1 MLSMPG
7 LGCKEYEEKAGRGC
21 PVPKVPCPGAG
32 CGGRVQQGHGFYYRF
47 VGGFLFLVRRL
58 ICVVCG
64 VTNALLPEDICAYQD
79 VTLAAVEAAVDA
91 KAGPSA
97 GAKAAGVTGPEGKRQ
112 ARRWRI
118 KSRQWVDQILTLL
131 ALLPSDAE
139 PQSWLALVRAV
150 VGDGPGAL
158 LRLRWWLWT
167 GKAVYLGGPCGL
179 FLRGRPLGRL
189 GATPT

>member
-7 LGCKEYEEKAGRGC
+7 LGCKEYGEKAGRGC
-21 PVPKVPCPGAG
+21 RVPKVPCPGAG
-32 CGGRVQQGHGFYYRF
+32 CGGRLQQGHGFYHRF
-47 VGGFLFLVRRL
+47 VGGLRFWVRRV

-97 GAKAAGVTGPEGKRQ
+97 GAKAAGVRGPEAKRQ
-112 ARRWRI
+112 ARRWRS
-118 KSRQWVDQILTLL
+118 KSSQWVDKML

-139 PQSWLALVRAV
+139 PQPWLARVRAV
-150 VGDGPGAL
+150 VGEGPGAL
-158 LRLRWWLWT
+158 LRLRWWLWAD
-167 GKAVYLGGPCGL
+167 KAVYLGGPSGL
-179 FLRGRPLGRL
+179 FPRGRPVGPP
-189 GATPT
+189 GATPHTGW

>member
-64 VTNALLPEDICAYQD
+64 VTNALLPEDICAYQE

-97 GAKAAGVTGPEGKRQ
+97 GAKAAGVTGAEAKRQ
-112 ARRWRI
+112 VRRWRV
-118 KSRQWVDQILTLL
+118 KSSQWVDQIL
-131 ALLPSDAE
+131 ALLPSDAKS
-139 PQSWLALVRAV
+139 PSWLARVRAV

-167 GKAVYLGGPCGL
+167 DKAVYLGGPCGL
-179 FLRGRPLGRL
+179 FHRGRPLGRL